1 MYYRLKFEISKRGF
15 TIEKFSLLLN
25 ISEKSLRN
33 KIKGSTEFS
42 WSEVLRIRDLID
54 PTMSLEELFEKED
67 KIA

>member
-1 MYYRLKFEISKRGF
+1 M
-15 TIEKFSLLLN
+15 SLLLN

-54 PTMSLEELFEKED
+54 PTMSLEELFKKED